1 MSETKKARALGINH
15 IAIEVGDID
24 EALEFYGSFVEFEL
38 RNRSEDAAF
47 IDLGDQFINFFKGR
61 KQPADDNRHFGLVVE
76 DKEMVRARL
85 KELGIEELSGRFL
98 DFMDPWGNRVEII
111 GYTNIQFTKAPYV
124 LKGMGLQHLK
134 KNDEAIKELTEK
146 GMAPD

>member
-61 KQPADDNRHFGLVVE
+61 KQPADDNRHFGLE
-76 DKEMVRARL
+76 
-85 KELGIEELSGRFL
+85 F
-98 DFMDPWGNRVEII
+98 RV
-111 GYTNIQFTKAPYV
+111 QS
-124 LKGMGLQHLK
+124 K
-134 KNDEAIKELTEK
+134 K
-146 GMAPD
+146 